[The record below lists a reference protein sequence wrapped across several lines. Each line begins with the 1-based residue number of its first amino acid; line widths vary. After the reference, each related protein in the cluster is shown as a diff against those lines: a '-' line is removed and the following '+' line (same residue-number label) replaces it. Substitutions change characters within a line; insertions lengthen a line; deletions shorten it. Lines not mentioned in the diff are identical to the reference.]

1 MVLYTIAHNRVTLHY
16 QLSLTLTSVSSCTPG
31 GRLKPVTQGAMSAR
45 APGCPP
51 PPTSPVYI
59 RP

>member
-31 GRLKPVTQGAMSAR
+31 GRLKPVTQ
-45 APGCPP
+45 
-51 PPTSPVYI
+51 
-59 RP
+59 